1 MSIFFQY
8 RTTFSNFLSTAFDV
22 GFRNELSSKPDVSAE
37 AQSNSPDDF
46 HNLSVTDDDLQNL
59 DNSVSFV
66 CRQRKIY
73 PGKCVLLL
81 EKSLQAQAEAAEKIR

>member
-1 MSIFFQY
+1 
-8 RTTFSNFLSTAFDV
+8 
-22 GFRNELSSKPDVSAE
+22 
-37 AQSNSPDDF
+37 
-46 HNLSVTDDDLQNL
+46 VTDDDLQNL

-81 EKSLQAQAEAAEKIR
+81 EKSLQAQAEAAEKIRLDV